1 MSDGELARR
10 ARTRGAAVLLV
21 TFISGALAGA
31 AIMHVA
37 RVAPAAKPAIVVTSA
52 APPPPERVIENM
64 KMARTGI
71 PVLYETL
78 DLTPAQRFAIA
89 RIMEANRPRTDSL
102 LRETWPRLR
111 ALLDSIQLQVEQ
123 VLTPEQRARLADL
136 RRGRASP
143 GFVPNSSPN
152 GRRTP

>member
-1 MSDGELARR
+1 MSDGDLARR
-10 ARTRGAAVLLV
+10 ARARGAAVLFV
-21 TFISGALAGA
+21 TFVSGVLAGA

-37 RVAPAAKPAIVVTSA
+37 RLAPSAKPAVATSA

-64 KMARTGI
+64 KMARTGV

-78 DLTPAQRFAIA
+78 NLTPAQRFAIA
-89 RIMEANRPRTDSL
+89 RIMEVNRPKTDSL
-102 LRETWPRLR
+102 LRETWPKLR

-136 RRGRASP
+136 RRGRAASGP
-143 GFVPNSSPN
+143 VPNSSPN
-152 GRRTP
+152 GGRAP